1 MNKWRWKILDFR
13 EKTFLN
19 IKNWIYKLKTKNENE
34 NYNYNYG
41 YWDESDEEDYFT
53 DSYYFK
59 RQMQKHKKQNG
70 KRYKSYIDF
79 LEEGIV

>member
-1 MNKWRWKILDFR
+1 MYVSNR
-13 EKTFLN
+13 
-19 IKNWIYKLKTKNENE
+19 NWVYKLKTKNENKIIIIIVVIVRR
-34 NYNYNYG
+34 G
-41 YWDESDEEDYFT
+41 WFDEGRLFT

-59 RQMQKHKKQNG
+59 RQMKKHKKQNG